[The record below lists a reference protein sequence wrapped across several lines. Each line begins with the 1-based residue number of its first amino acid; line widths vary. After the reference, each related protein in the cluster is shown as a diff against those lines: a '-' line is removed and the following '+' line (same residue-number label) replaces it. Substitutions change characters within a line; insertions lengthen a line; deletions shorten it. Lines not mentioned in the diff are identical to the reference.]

1 MTLIL
6 ISCQQQGRP
15 FDYYYYVKVF
25 QRHFAIFMPKQGSFC
40 HENSPPPP
48 MKIPPSLQ
56 CYHMYQSV
64 SYTCYS
70 QVKVHTVHAALG

>member
-40 HENSPPPP
+40 HENSPPPNENP
-48 MKIPPSLQ
+48 PIPSVLS
-56 CYHMYQSV
+56 HVSV
-64 SYTCYS
+64 SELYMLYT
-70 QVKVHTVHAALG
+70 G